1 MEKYCINWWHRLQFV
16 TPNSISGLFKM
27 EWEGDGFVGL
37 AAKTYYCFHNE
48 SPDKDKH
55 SAKGINRN
63 FRLSKRRLFEGTQQ
77 RPETRITSKQRIHC

>member
-1 MEKYCINWWHRLQFV
+1 MTGL
-16 TPNSISGLFKM
+16 SASGLFKM

-55 SAKGINRN
+55 SAKGINRH
-63 FRLSKRRLFEGTQQ
+63 FSLSKEDYLKVLNKDPKPTPRE
-77 RPETRITSKQRIHC
+77 S